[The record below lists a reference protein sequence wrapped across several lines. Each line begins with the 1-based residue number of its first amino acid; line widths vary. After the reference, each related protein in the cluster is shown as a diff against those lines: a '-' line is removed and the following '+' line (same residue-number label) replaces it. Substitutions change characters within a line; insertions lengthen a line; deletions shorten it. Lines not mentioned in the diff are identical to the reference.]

1 MFRTASRAIPSRS
14 DSSSFSALMK
24 QTRASSIRPFRL
36 SGGRSSAEGSA
47 FSFTSYSRTS
57 QWRKRTRMA
66 GQGTVLPHKSPSL
79 NRGPGMANPM
89 GEKPMILRAR
99 DVEWELDRTLVMG
112 IVNVTPDS
120 FSDGG
125 AHATDETAI
134 AHALRLAEEG
144 ADILDVGGGAPR
156 PGAQPGG
163 GGGGGRRIAD
173 GIGTD

>member
-1 MFRTASRAIPSRS
+1 
-14 DSSSFSALMK
+14 
-24 QTRASSIRPFRL
+24 
-36 SGGRSSAEGSA
+36 
-47 FSFTSYSRTS
+47 
-57 QWRKRTRMA
+57 
-66 GQGTVLPHKSPSL
+66 
-79 NRGPGMANPM
+79 MANEM

-144 ADILDVGGGAPR
+144 ADILDVGGESTR
-156 PGAQPGG
+156 PGAPPVDAGEEWRRIGQEGSGSVLLVGG
-163 GGGGGRRIAD
+163 G
-173 GIGTD
+173 TQWVVSST

>member
-1 MFRTASRAIPSRS
+1 MFRTASPAIPSMS

-24 QTRASSIRPFRL
+24 QTRASSMRPFRF

-47 FSFTSYSRTS
+47 FSFTSYSRRS

-66 GQGTVLPHKSPSL
+66 GVGTVLPHKSPSL

-89 GEKPMILRAR
+89 GERPMILRAR

-125 AHATDETAI
+125 EHFTDETAV

-144 ADILDVGGGAPR
+144 ADILDVGGEWARAGAAPV
-156 PGAQPGG
+156 GA
-163 GGGGGRRIAD
+163 GGGGGRGGAS
-173 GIGTD
+173 THA